1 MIKHLILL
9 KIQNIMDINVAL
21 LHWFISFIDRK
32 PTLLTDKSA
41 FGGGL
46 KNEYKELHKTIIKK
60 FEK

>member
-1 MIKHLILL
+1 
-9 KIQNIMDINVAL
+9 MDINVAL

-60 FEK
+60 FEKWKIH

>member
-1 MIKHLILL
+1 
-9 KIQNIMDINVAL
+9 MDINVAL

-32 PTLLTDKSA
+32 PTLLTDKST

-46 KNEYKELHKTIIKK
+46 KNEYKELHKPIIKK